1 MKATELRMNDWVL
14 VDGEPMKIAETDLT
28 YFSAW
33 KKDGTFCGK
42 IGYEAAEPIILTED
56 MLEKGDWDVDS
67 FDEECAAW
75 SWINKGCQL
84 ELYID
89 KFAKEDEWAVFVYD
103 EENEPIGY
111 SLRNIKYVHELQHL
125 LWALGVEKEVEV

>member
-1 MKATELRMNDWVL
+1 MKATELRMGDWVL

-42 IGYEAAEPIILTED
+42 IGYEAAEPIALTED
-56 MLEKGDWDVDS
+56 MLEKSGWTYSEAYNDWRMNSDDFKLFTNVQCWDVRS
-67 FDEECAAW
+67 RG
-75 SWINKGCQL
+75 SI
-84 ELYID
+84 
-89 KFAKEDEWAVFVYD
+89 YD
-103 EENEPIGY
+103 
-111 SLRNIKYVHELQHL
+111 LRSIKYVHELQHL